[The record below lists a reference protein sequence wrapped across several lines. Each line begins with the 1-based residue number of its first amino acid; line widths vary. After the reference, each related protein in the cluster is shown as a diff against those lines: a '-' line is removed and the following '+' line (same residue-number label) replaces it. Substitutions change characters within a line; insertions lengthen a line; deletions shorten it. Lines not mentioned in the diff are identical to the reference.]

1 MRNYRAPGS
10 IDRLN
15 EAAEIP
21 SRLWNSGS
29 GLKAELST
37 VDLRMGCLRNIDSLI

>member
-15 EAAEIP
+15 DAAEFP

-37 VDLRMGCLRNIDSLI
+37 ETCAWAAWGISTA